1 MSSSSSI
8 AVIGAG
14 YVGLVNAACLA
25 DLGHSVACFD
35 IDSEK
40 VDKLSNGIVDILE
53 PGLTELVAKNQ
64 DAGRLSFHGNA
75 ETALGSADIVFLC
88 VDTPTDPVTGPN
100 LRNLMGAIDSVLD
113 HGHSVSTLVMRST
126 VPPGTTAVVSQ
137 SIATRNGHQP
147 MNIVVHPEFFQEG
160 QAVADCQAPSRIVV
174 GSDDQPAAQRV
185 AELWQNSATPQMI
198 TDTATAEMIKQ
209 ASNAFLA
216 AKISFINEMAR
227 ICDATG
233 ADIDLVAKGMGLD
246 PRIGRRYLQAGIGFG
261 GSCLPK
267 DLRALI
273 SSAHALGW
281 SPPALEAALKV
292 NDDQILVIAEKL
304 YQRIDGLE
312 GKKVAILGLTFKP
325 DTADFRDSPAMALA
339 HHLSAEGVDVRATD
353 PAMDQAPRGATNEFE
368 LFVDP
373 AECVRGAD
381 AVVLATA
388 WPIYQDLSWPEV
400 ADAMSGNLV
409 VDGRNVL
416 NVSEIKAAGLR
427 YVGAGRGSV
436 SD

>member
-1 MSSSSSI
+1 MSSNSSI
-8 AVIGAG
+8 AVIGVG

-25 DLGHSVACFD
+25 DIGHSVACFD

-40 VDKLSNGIVDILE
+40 VSRLTNGIIDILE
-53 PGLTELVAKNQ
+53 PGLLDLVAKNQ
-64 DAGRLSFHGNA
+64 DAGRLTFHVAAHEALGHA
-75 ETALGSADIVFLC
+75 ETVFLC

-113 HGHSVSTLVMRST
+113 HGENTSTLVLRST
-126 VPPGTTAVVSQ
+126 VPPGTTALVSEN
-137 SIATRNGHQP
+137 IAARNGHRALD
-147 MNIVVHPEFFQEG
+147 IVVHPEFFQEG
-160 QAVADCQAPSRIVV
+160 QAVADCQVPSRVVV
-174 GSDDQPAAQRV
+174 GSDSESAALRV
-185 AELWQNSATPQMI
+185 AELWQNSETPCMT

-246 PRIGRRYLQAGIGFG
+246 PRIGSRYLQAGIGFG

-273 SSAHALGW
+273 SSARLLGW

-292 NDDQILVIAEKL
+292 NQDQILVIAEKL
-304 YQRIDGLE
+304 GARLGGLR
-312 GKKVAILGLTFKP
+312 GKKVAIFGLTFKP
-325 DTADFRDSPAMALA
+325 DTADFRDSPAMFLGLY
-339 HHLSAEGVDVRATD
+339 LSKAGVEVRATD
-353 PAMDQAPRGATNEFE
+353 PALDQVPKTARDTFE
-368 LFVDP
+368 LFTDP
-373 AECVRGAD
+373 AECAVGSD

-388 WPIYQDLSWPEV
+388 WSAYQGLNWTDISES
-400 ADAMSGNLV
+400 MSGDLV

-416 NVSEIKAAGLR
+416 DVGEIKSAGLR
-427 YVGAGRGSV
+427 YVGTGRGSV

>member
-1 MSSSSSI
+1 MSSNGSI
-8 AVIGAG
+8 AVIGVG

-25 DLGHSVACFD
+25 DIGHLVACFD
-35 IDSEK
+35 TDSKK
-40 VDKLSNGIVDILE
+40 VSRLTNGIVDILE
-53 PGLTELVAKNQ
+53 PGLPELVAKNQ
-64 DAGRLSFHGNA
+64 DAGRLTFHATADEALGDA
-75 ETALGSADIVFLC
+75 ETVFLC
-88 VDTPTDPVTGPN
+88 VDTPTDPVTGPD

-113 HGHSVSTLVMRST
+113 HGENASTLVLRST
-126 VPPGTTAVVSQ
+126 VPPGTTAAVSEN
-137 SIATRNGHQP
+137 IAARNGHRALD
-147 MNIVVHPEFFQEG
+147 IVVHPEFFQEG
-160 QAVADCQAPSRIVV
+160 QAVADCQAPSRVVV
-174 GSDDQPAAQRV
+174 GSDSESAALRV
-185 AELWQNSATPQMI
+185 AELWQNPETPRMV

-246 PRIGRRYLQAGIGFG
+246 PRIGRRYLEAGIGFG

-273 SSAHALGW
+273 STARSLGW

-292 NDDQILVIAEKL
+292 NDDQILVISEKL
-304 YQRIDGLE
+304 DTRLGGLR

-325 DTADFRDSPAMALA
+325 DTADFRDSPAMSLGL
-339 HHLSAEGVDVRATD
+339 HLSRAGVEIRATD
-353 PAMDQAPRGATNEFE
+353 PALDKVPQVAKNEFE
-368 LFVDP
+368 LFTDL
-373 AECVRGAD
+373 EKCVVGVD

-388 WPIYQDLSWPEV
+388 WSAYQDLNWAEIGRS
-400 ADAMSGNLV
+400 MSGDLV

-416 NVSEIKAAGLR
+416 NVGEIKSAGLR